1 VNPNKNIEDEY
12 IHNLQQQMHFMEL
25 EIKLLKEKVIED
37 DEASG
42 IGSLFNDEKYSEMRS
57 EYLKRIEDIDKER
70 IRISEESFKLDAQI
84 NILTDQNNKMIEIRD
99 NMHATLKQKEKD
111 LEAKLKELLRQ
122 RRDLEKEIK
131 DLKRNL
137 DTQNKNNFDYNIQ
150 LKNEAADDEHGTY
163 RHERDL
169 TQAEERHKQKEEE
182 LAKINGELDDIQK
195 QFEANPEYQA
205 NEEQINKN
213 LEDARN
219 MYVEMHIL
227 KRQVEE
233 MKQATELYKKAV
245 EEEKDRKRKLIE
257 KNKDLKKESEAKEQ
271 TERMRMQK
279 LMNDTKDPDLREY
292 MIANQKVNESVND
305 LDTGLE
311 NEKNKYDDL
320 QAEKIDLER
329 KHDDMVKTIEKLKTS
344 KEAHDTQLPE
354 LKTATKDLEA
364 EVNELEKQQTDEGQV
379 NKDVEDKYRKLA

>member
-1 VNPNKNIEDEY
+1 
-12 IHNLQQQMHFMEL
+12 
-25 EIKLLKEKVIED
+25 
-37 DEASG
+37 
-42 IGSLFNDEKYSEMRS
+42 MRS